1 MNDRNDFDLSL
12 YKNLQA
18 LSDLSFPKQCKTCGQ
33 RFETVE
39 EFISQ
44 TESLQRSS
52 GFQEGVYDDNRI
64 ILELFRNCTCG
75 STLMDEFNNRRNLS
89 PAGIKRR
96 KKFEEL
102 MERLTKSG
110 VPPETIRREL
120 LQIMGGEGSKL
131 LKVKPMS
138 GKKRTQTP
146 KARTGDSIREERG

>member
-1 MNDRNDFDLSL
+1 MMNDRSDFDLSL

-96 KKFEEL
+96 KKFGEL
-102 MERLTKSG
+102 VERLTKSG
-110 VPPETIRREL
+110 FSPETIRSEL
-120 LQIMGGEGSKL
+120 LKIMAGEGSKL
-131 LKVKPMS
+131 LKVKPVS
-138 GKKRTQTP
+138 GKKGLKHPRP
-146 KARTGDSIREERG
+146 EPGNP

>member
-1 MNDRNDFDLSL
+1 MNDRSDFDLSL

-44 TESLQRSS
+44 TESLPRSS
-52 GFQEGVYDDNRI
+52 GFQEEVYDDNKI

-96 KKFEEL
+96 KKFGEL
-102 MERLTKSG
+102 VERLTKSG
-110 VPPETIRREL
+110 FPPETIRREL
-120 LQIMGGEGSKL
+120 LQIMSGDGSKL
-131 LKVKPMS
+131 LKVQPIS
-138 GKKRTQTP
+138 GKKKLKHPRP
-146 KARTGDSIREERG
+146 EPGNP